1 MRRLAMIVIAASLLS
16 IELGN
21 AEISLAPGPYDCQ
34 MEKSINRHPQDR
46 KDRTLTVS
54 FGLDYGHSQAM
65 EFNNSDAVRNFVAK
79 ALPIALDYC
88 SRQPNFGGNHMP
100 PPIAPTHVRV
110 IVAEGVRPG
119 FQYDGRGDSNRFEA
133 LVTLSG
139 NAVQIINNPIPQGY
153 LDRERRREE
162 ARTADEARKKKIQDM
177 ERKKGTAV
185 ADCGNSPAMSGGP
198 WFSSTYKIAAQDE
211 AQRAIA
217 GGAFVCVKQIEYVS
231 AAPNPF
237 GGSAA
242 RARFVGYD
250 KMDYNSLIQVRDF
263 PY

>member
-1 MRRLAMIVIAASLLS
+1 MRRLALIVIAVNLSS
-16 IELGN
+16 IELGS

-34 MEKSINRHPQDR
+34 TEKSINRHPQDR

-54 FGLDYGHSQAM
+54 FGLDYGHPQAM
-65 EFNNSDAVRNFVAK
+65 EFNNSDAITNFVTK
-79 ALPIALDYC
+79 ALPAALDYC
-88 SRQPNFGGNHMP
+88 SRQPNFGGNQMP
-100 PPIAPTHVRV
+100 PPIPPTHFRV
-110 IVAEGVRPG
+110 VVAEGVRPG
-119 FQYDGRGDSNRFEA
+119 FPYDGRIDSNRFEA
-133 LVTLSG
+133 LMPLSG
-139 NAVQIINNPIPQGY
+139 NVVQIINNPIPRAY

-162 ARTADEARKKKIQDM
+162 ARLADEAQKKKIQEM
-177 ERKKGTAV
+177 EKKKSIAI

-211 AQRAIA
+211 ARRAVA
-217 GGAFVCVKQIEYVS
+217 GGAFVCVKQIDYVS

-242 RARFVGYD
+242 RGRFVGYD
-250 KMDYNSLIQVRDF
+250 KVDYNSLTQIRDS